1 MPALFPRLS
10 LKWSAPLV
18 LCLPVLLAVVLL
30 TSIGFYEARS
40 AANVLAKD
48 HLEEVHRRIDE
59 RLTDLFGM
67 PRRANRMNA
76 LMLDEGLLPLDDMDA
91 WTGHLN
97 EVART
102 FDMLSGSLIGT
113 AEGRV
118 AWVFRYPG
126 KPGYELGIK
135 QDGQAED
142 VREYNIDADGRLSA
156 APIGEFAYDPRRRP
170 WYLAA
175 EAAEQAT
182 WNEYAW
188 VNTDGSEVTYGLAYT
203 EPYYDT
209 DGNLLAVLD
218 SEVSMHDVAEFLARQ
233 QVGQHGLVFVA
244 DRGGLLVASST
255 SAKIHDEQ
263 IERIPVVA
271 SDHSWIAAVGQHLES
286 DLGSLADLEQ
296 YHQSHLEIDGQRF
309 LVLVTPLRQ
318 ETGLTW
324 LIATVVPEQDFLGE
338 VYAGLT
344 RTALFGLLAVLFTLA
359 IGVGISYVLTRPIFA
374 LLAHVRGIGGGDLE
388 SEVRLTHAR
397 EFADLSAEI
406 NRMTEGLRDRLR
418 LRHSLALA
426 MDVQQN
432 LLPRHDPRI
441 AGLDIAGHSTY
452 CDETGGDY
460 YDYLDIG
467 EMSDSAV
474 AVAVGDVMGHGVAAA
489 MLMATA
495 RGILRSRCQ
504 EPGTLGEL
512 LAHMN
517 QMLVADTGGERFM
530 TMMLAVLDVS
540 RGTLR
545 WASAGHDPPM
555 LYDGERDEFLEPT
568 GEGGLPLGIVD
579 PTDYEENTF
588 ANLRSGQILLA
599 STDGLWETSNDQDE
613 QYGKQRVCELIRQHK
628 DKTAAELSDLIRS
641 SVETFRGELLPDDD
655 VTFVVVKVL

>member
-1 MPALFPRLS
+1 MSLS
-10 LKWSAPLV
+10 RISLRWSAPLV

-30 TSIGFYEARS
+30 TSIGFYEARE
-40 AANVLAKD
+40 AANALAND
-48 HLEEVHRRIDE
+48 HLREMHQRIDE

-67 PRRANRMNA
+67 PQRANRMNA
-76 LMLDEGLLPLDDMDA
+76 MMLDEDLLPLDDMHA
-91 WTGHLN
+91 WTDHLN

-102 FDMLSGSLIGT
+102 FDMLSGTLIGT

-135 QDGQAED
+135 QDGQTEN

-156 APIGEFAYDPRRRP
+156 APIGNFAYDPRQRP
-170 WYLAA
+170 WYRAA
-175 EAAEQAT
+175 EAAGQPT

-203 EPYYDT
+203 EPYYDA

-218 SEVSMHDVAEFLARQ
+218 SEVSMHDVAEFLSRQ
-233 QVGQHGLVFVA
+233 KVGQDGLVFVA
-244 DRGGLLVASST
+244 DRAGLLVASST
-255 SAKIHDEQ
+255 TAKIHDEQ
-263 IERIPVVA
+263 IERIPVTA
-271 SDHSWIAAVGQHLES
+271 SDHPWIATVGRQLES

-296 YHQSHLEIDGQRF
+296 SYQSRLEIDGRRF
-309 LVLVTPLRQ
+309 LILVTPLRQ

-344 RTALFGLLAVLFTLA
+344 RTAMFGLIAVLFTLA
-359 IGVGISYVLTRPIFA
+359 IGVGISYLLTRPIFA

-432 LLPRHDPRI
+432 LLPARDPSI
-441 AGLDIAGHSTY
+441 DGLDIAGHSTY

-467 EMSDSAV
+467 AMSESTV

-517 QMLVADTGGERFM
+517 QMLVTDTGGERFM
-530 TMMLAVLDVS
+530 TMLLAVLDV
-540 RGTLR
+540 RQGALR
-545 WASAGHDPPM
+545 WASAGHDPPL
-555 LYDGERDEFLEPT
+555 LYDGQDDTFLEPT

-579 PTDYEENTF
+579 GAEYEENTF
-588 ANLRSGQILLA
+588 TNLRTGQIFLA
-599 STDGLWETSNDQDE
+599 STDGLWETTNDQDE
-613 QYGKQRVCELIRQHK
+613 QYGKQRVCEMIRQNRH
-628 DKTAAELSDLIRS
+628 KTAAELSDLTRT